1 MSDQMGRLSGRVAI
15 VTGGSRGIGRAIVAA
30 YAAEGAHVVFTGRTA
45 STGEAAAAELAT
57 RAETI
62 AAGGGVRFARGDV
75 GDEARV
81 SAIVDATLEEYEG
94 RLDILVNNA
103 AIQKEARLLEQT
115 VDDFHSV
122 VNVNL
127 LGTFL
132 FSRAVLPS
140 MIARRAG
147 VIINLSSV
155 LGLVADP
162 LLPVYAA
169 TKAGILGLT
178 RATALAYAP
187 DGIRAVA
194 ICPGDVDTEL
204 NQQYFASQ
212 PDPAAFRR
220 RIEGEYPVRR
230 IASVDE
236 IARVAVFLASDD
248 ASFINGSHVL
258 VDGGILS
265 RIYEV

>member
-1 MSDQMGRLSGRVAI
+1 MGRLAGRVAI

-30 YAAEGAHVVFTGRTA
+30 YAAEGAHVVFTGRHA
-45 STGEAAAAELAT
+45 ETGEAAAAELSA
-57 RAETI
+57 RPETI
-62 AAGGGVRFARGDV
+62 AGGGSVRFEAGDV
-75 GDEARV
+75 GDEERV
-81 SAIVDATLEEYEG
+81 AAIVDRVLAEHAG

-103 AIQKEARLLEQT
+103 AIQKEAKLLEQT
-115 VDDFHSV
+115 TEDFHAV

-132 FSRAVLPS
+132 FSRAALPA
-140 MIARRAG
+140 MIRQGSG
-147 VIINLSSV
+147 VIVNLSSV
-155 LGLVADP
+155 LGLVGDP
-162 LLPVYAA
+162 VLPVYAA
-169 TKAGILGLT
+169 TKAGILGMT
-178 RATALAYAP
+178 RATALAYAA

-212 PDPAAFRR
+212 PDPVAFRK
-220 RIEGEYPVRR
+220 RIEGEYPGRR

>member
-1 MSDQMGRLSGRVAI
+1 MR
-15 VTGGSRGIGRAIVAA
+15 
-30 YAAEGAHVVFTGRTA
+30 F
-45 STGEAAAAELAT
+45 EA
-57 RAETI
+57 
-62 AAGGGVRFARGDV
+62 GDV
-75 GDEARV
+75 GDEDRV
-81 SAIVDATLEEYEG
+81 AAIVDRVLAERDG

-103 AIQKEARLLEQT
+103 AIQKEAKLLEQT
-115 VDDFHSV
+115 TEDFHAV

-132 FSRAVLPS
+132 FSKAALPA
-140 MIARRAG
+140 MIRQGSG
-147 VIINLSSV
+147 VIVNLSSV
-155 LGLVADP
+155 LGLVGDP
-162 LLPVYAA
+162 VLPVYAA
-169 TKAGILGLT
+169 TKAGILGMT
-178 RATALAYAP
+178 RATALAYAA

-212 PDPAAFRR
+212 PDPVAFRK
-220 RIEGEYPVRR
+220 RIEGEYPGRR

>member
-1 MSDQMGRLSGRVAI
+1 MGRLAGRVAI

-30 YAAEGAHVVFTGRTA
+30 YAAEGAHVVFTGRHA
-45 STGEAAAAELAT
+45 ETGEAAAAELSA
-57 RAETI
+57 RPETI
-62 AAGGGVRFARGDV
+62 AGGGSVRFEAGDV
-75 GDEARV
+75 GDEERV
-81 SAIVDATLEEYEG
+81 AAIVDRVLAEHGG

-103 AIQKEARLLEQT
+103 AIQKEAKLLEQT
-115 VDDFHSV
+115 TEDFHAV

-132 FSRAVLPS
+132 FSRAALPA
-140 MIARRAG
+140 MIRQGSG
-147 VIINLSSV
+147 VIVNLSSV
-155 LGLVADP
+155 LGLVGDP
-162 LLPVYAA
+162 VLPVYAA
-169 TKAGILGLT
+169 TKAGILGMT
-178 RATALAYAP
+178 RATALAYAA

-212 PDPAAFRR
+212 PDPVAFRK
-220 RIEGEYPVRR
+220 RIEGEYPGRR

>member
-1 MSDQMGRLSGRVAI
+1 MGRLAERVAI
-15 VTGGSRGIGRAIVAA
+15 VTGGSRGIGRAIVTAF
-30 YAAEGAHVVFTGRTA
+30 AAEGAHVVFTGRQA
-45 STGEAAAAELAT
+45 DAGEAAAAEIAGLPGT
-57 RAETI
+57 T
-62 AAGGGVRFARGDV
+62 AAGGSVHFEQGDV

-81 SAIVDATLEEYEG
+81 ATIVDATLAAHDG

-103 AIQKEARLLEQT
+103 AIQKEARLLDLT
-115 VDDFHSV
+115 VDDFHAV

-132 FSRAVLPS
+132 FSRAALPP
-140 MIARRAG
+140 MIARKAG
-147 VIINLSSV
+147 VIVNLSSV

-162 LLPVYAA
+162 TLPVYAA
-169 TKAGILGLT
+169 TKAGILGMT
-178 RATALAYAP
+178 RATALAYAG

-204 NQQYFASQ
+204 NRQYFASQ
-212 PDPAAFRR
+212 PDPVAFRR
-220 RIEGEYPVRR
+220 RIEGEYPGRR

>member
-1 MSDQMGRLSGRVAI
+1 MGRLAGRVAI

-30 YAAEGAHVVFTGRTA
+30 FAAEGAHVVFTGRHPE
-45 STGEAAAAELAT
+45 TGEAAAAELSA
-57 RAETI
+57 RPDTI
-62 AAGGGVRFARGDV
+62 AGGGSVRFEAGDV
-75 GDEARV
+75 GDEVRV
-81 SAIVDATLEEYEG
+81 AAIVNSVLAERSG

-103 AIQKEARLLEQT
+103 AIQKEAKLLEQT
-115 VDDFHSV
+115 TDDFHAV

-132 FSRAVLPS
+132 FSKAVLPA
-140 MIARRAG
+140 MIGQGSG
-147 VIINLSSV
+147 VIVNLSSV
-155 LGLVADP
+155 LGLVGDP
-162 LLPVYAA
+162 VLPVYAA
-169 TKAGILGLT
+169 TKAGILGMT
-178 RATALAYAP
+178 RATALAYAA

-212 PDPAAFRR
+212 PDPVAFRK
-220 RIEGEYPVRR
+220 RIEGEYPGRR